1 MAKKPRSLAATGDAI
16 DDAFTHEEER
26 QTQRA
31 QERAQGIDRIFRFG
45 IKPGEEAEIILLDED
60 YHDGIAFYE
69 HHMRDSQ
76 GRWTVFRPCVSEV
89 ASCPVCEGTESKP
102 YFVMYLSAL
111 HLNAYQDKK
120 TKEWRH
126 SRVLLGIKSIS
137 IPTFKKVMSAAMKKH
152 GTLRGVCLNLQRPK
166 GSTTASTRIG
176 EPVEYEETGTRFD
189 FVDDLEEQ
197 FGHDAIKAKD
207 GTVFKEANIDI
218 TPFDYEALFPL
229 TFDVDKAIASLTK
242 EFGGKSHQTA
252 EDVAKEWDSDD
263 DADEEDDADDKK
275 PARASRKKVRRKVE
289 DDDDDIDMS
298 PPKRSKVRSTT
309 AAKPEPAKKSRSRSV
324 AADEDVDDDADDS
337 GSDEW

>member
-1 MAKKPRSLAATGDAI
+1 M
-16 DDAFTHEEER
+16 DDAFQHEEER
-26 QTQRA
+26 QEQRA
-31 QERAQGIDRIFRFG
+31 SERAQGLDRIFRFG
-45 IKPGEEAEIILLDED
+45 IKPGEEAEIILLDDD
-60 YHDGIAFYE
+60 YHDGVAFYE

-152 GTLRGVCLNLQRPK
+152 GTLRGVCLNLERPK
-166 GSTTASTRIG
+166 GATTSSTRIG
-176 EPVEYEETGTRFD
+176 EPVEYEDTGTRFD
-189 FVDDLEEQ
+189 FVDDLEKE

-207 GTVFKEANIDI
+207 GTVFKEANVDI
-218 TPFDYEALFPL
+218 TPYDYEALFPL

-242 EFGGKSHQTA
+242 EFGGKGHQSA
-252 EDVAKEWDSDD
+252 DEVAKEWDSDD
-263 DADEEDDADDKK
+263 DTDDHDDDDADAK
-275 PARASRKKVRRKVE
+275 PARASSRKKRRKVADVEE
-289 DDDDDIDMS
+289 DGDDIDMS
-298 PPKRSKVRSTT
+298 PPKRKSKAT
-309 AAKPEPAKKSRSRSV
+309 AKKTRSRKV
-324 AADEDVDDDADDS
+324 EVEDDDSEADDS
-337 GSDEW
+337 GDEW